1 MTVASEHVVGNVL
14 GLGRGGAARAHAL
27 ACHVPVPVPV
37 PVPYRT
43 VRVARPDSD
52 ARSSCYGP
60 PVTLQPPH
68 YHSRLNSNFD
78 FSNRLPPW
86 RSWSRGSAMAS
97 TSMASRE
104 RRCVSA
110 VLPLRQTAAAD
121 PADRAPLQES
131 TSRGNNGAPTRVAS
145 HAEATL
151 SSECL
156 PKIPVDS
163 HKQIMHSSSRSKR
176 ASAHTGSRS
185 SAGASFRRRRA
196 SISLLQVPNTRR
208 QRCVRLRLRRWK
220 RELHDV
226 RQTNQGGQ
234 RLSYAHR
241 GGARNDR
248 GALSAM
254 RPARPHEMHHKPGQ

>member
-1 MTVASEHVVGNVL
+1 
-14 GLGRGGAARAHAL
+14 
-27 ACHVPVPVPV
+27 
-37 PVPYRT
+37 
-43 VRVARPDSD
+43 
-52 ARSSCYGP
+52 
-60 PVTLQPPH
+60 
-68 YHSRLNSNFD
+68 
-78 FSNRLPPW
+78 
-86 RSWSRGSAMAS
+86 MAS
-97 TSMASRE
+97 TSMASRK
-104 RRCVSA
+104 RRRVSEESVSDWDDDTIA

-121 PADRAPLQES
+121 PVDRAPLQES

-208 QRCVRLRLRRWK
+208 QRCVRVRL
-220 RELHDV
+220 
-226 RQTNQGGQ
+226 
-234 RLSYAHR
+234 
-241 GGARNDR
+241 
-248 GALSAM
+248 
-254 RPARPHEMHHKPGQ
+254 